1 MKSDGDPV
9 KQAKNYFIGFV
20 VSLVIHGILLL
31 LIPKP
36 LKIEEAVMETTLLE
50 IQFLNEE
57 QAESETTKAE
67 TPEAKTQPTPAL
79 SATPLESSVSEE
91 VVEDEI
97 AEEEIVQDEVVQEE
111 PSQEV
116 SSQEIAEEAPQNQVI
131 QKSSKSSNTPSSS
144 YSVVQSTQLDG
155 KSFKPFGN
163 KKPSYPPIAR
173 KSQIEGWVKVKVL
186 VNEKG
191 KVLKALVLDYQ
202 GHPSFKNATLGVARS
217 WRFPIPTQ
225 KGQRVRTW
233 YTQKVVF
240 RLRD

>member
-67 TPEAKTQPTPAL
+67 TPEAKTQPPPAL
-79 SATPLESSVSEE
+79 PATPSESSVSEE

-97 AEEEIVQDEVVQEE
+97 AEEEIVQDEVVQEN
-111 PSQEV
+111 P
-116 SSQEIAEEAPQNQVI
+116 IKEAPQNQVI

-186 VNEKG
+186 VDEKG

>member
-67 TPEAKTQPTPAL
+67 TPEAKTQPPPAL
-79 SATPLESSVSEE
+79 PATPSESSVSEE

-97 AEEEIVQDEVVQEE
+97 AEEEIVQDEVVQEN
-111 PSQEV
+111 P
-116 SSQEIAEEAPQNQVI
+116 IKEAPQNQVI

>member
-1 MKSDGDPV
+1 MKSDGDRV
-9 KQAKNYFIGFV
+9 MQGKNYFIGFV
-20 VSLVIHGILLL
+20 VSLIIHGILLL

-36 LKIEEAVMETTLLE
+36 LKVKESVMETALLE
-50 IQFLNEE
+50 VQFLNEE
-57 QAESETTKAE
+57 MSTQMSAQKSETHETKAQPPASKPVPQSE
-67 TPEAKTQPTPAL
+67 PKVSEPTPVDET
-79 SATPLESSVSEE
+79 SAEIVEE
-91 VVEDEI
+91 VIKEKPV
-97 AEEEIVQDEVVQEE
+97 
-111 PSQEV
+111 
-116 SSQEIAEEAPQNQVI
+116 EAPQNPVI
-131 QKSSKSSNTPSSS
+131 EKSAKISNTPSSS
-144 YSVVQSTQLDG
+144 TTYSVVQSTQLDG

-163 KKPSYPPIAR
+163 KKPIYPPIAR